1 MFETQEKRREIQ
13 KEIERAQQLISD
25 ARDVGEEGE
34 TPSDPDEDF
43 TEGEELEKVIVLF
56 VLIYHL
62 KKGSQNLG
70 LFSQCGNEILL
81 IAWLHLGFSTL
92 HGYDLPVCVM
102 LDSYYCLSSSHHVF

>member
-1 MFETQEKRREIQ
+1 MSNVFETQEKRREIQ

-34 TPSDPDEDF
+34 TPSDPDEEF

-62 KKGSQNLG
+62 KEGCQNLG

-81 IAWLHLGFSTL
+81 IAWLHLCFAHFMGMT
-92 HGYDLPVCVM
+92 YMYV
-102 LDSYYCLSSSHHVF
+102 